1 MFFSSTLLHILL
13 YSIAEQMYIFKLLLK
28 QQNIYRH
35 TDFVLQSGKKKI
47 FLLCSKQKIIII
59 LKSHFICIFQVE
71 CVAQEL
77 KMTVIRGREQR
88 DKLLLEVDRLKQVST
103 TWSASAVLR
112 SRSVLDRLRIR
123 VFFAGSGSSSYKSSK
138 SSLSTIKIFF

>member
-1 MFFSSTLLHILL
+1 M
-13 YSIAEQMYIFKLLLK
+13 
-28 QQNIYRH
+28 
-35 TDFVLQSGKKKI
+35 
-47 FLLCSKQKIIII
+47 
-59 LKSHFICIFQVE
+59 
-71 CVAQEL
+71 AQEL

-112 SRSVLDRLRIR
+112 SRSVFDRLRIR
-123 VFFAGSGSSSYKSSK
+123 VFFAGSGSSSYKNSK